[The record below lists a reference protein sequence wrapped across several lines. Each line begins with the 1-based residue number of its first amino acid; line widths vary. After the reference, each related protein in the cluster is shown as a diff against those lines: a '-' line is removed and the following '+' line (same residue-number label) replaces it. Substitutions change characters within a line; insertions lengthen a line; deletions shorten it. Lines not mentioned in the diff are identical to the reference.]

1 MKVDDEEWLE
11 EKKKKEIEERQRER
25 EREREKERE
34 REISQGM
41 FTRAV
46 CNESLKR
53 GHFHGSRK
61 AVYLHRA

>member
-11 EKKKKEIEERQRER
+11 EKKKKKLKRGRER
-25 EREREKERE
+25 YIYIY
-34 REISQGM
+34 ISQGM
-41 FTRAV
+41 FARAV